1 MQFDVNDEPNLDEIT
16 KNIQIADK
24 NIYIE
29 DKKKAI
35 ELIST
40 IINDNV
46 KQDDS
51 KLLKLK
57 KHIDD
62 LFQLMNDCDIPDTFE
77 LQRKFEV
84 LIDRLIEWGIASV
97 LKGKRVVSMGGRFSS
112 GKSCF
117 INSVIGIGD
126 MLPAEQNPTTAIPT
140 YVVHSDIDSIEVN
153 TKFGYAVQLDKE
165 SLEALSHKF
174 YKKYS
179 IGFSSVIENIIIKTK
194 EFQIDSRIV
203 FLDTPGYSKA
213 DDDNSVHGNSSDK
226 QKAYEKLA
234 ITDYLIWLV
243 DIQKGT
249 ITIEDL
255 NFIRNLHLSSKVLF
269 VFTRADKRPD
279 EEIKKVLVEAKT
291 TIAESGIDY
300 YAITAFS
307 SHNNKEYFGDY
318 IQSFLKDV
326 VKNKTGE
333 NDITEQINLLANDIR
348 KKIVKEKYNSNKR
361 KTNYYEVLSNTR
373 NITSIKSVALLW
385 KHENIRIMQ
394 IEKAYDLLKDIVK
407 ELHQVIEKH

>member
-1 MQFDVNDEPNLDEIT
+1 MIIREKYIAPIRDFYDSDLIKVITGIRRCGKSVILGQIEDEIRQKSDRVISLNFEDRIVRRKIHNGDELIDYIDENKDDQLWYVFLDEVQNLPDWNEACKTLRLHGCSLFIT
-16 KNIQIADK
+16 GSN
-24 NIYIE
+24 
-29 DKKKAI
+29 
-35 ELIST
+35 
-40 IINDNV
+40 
-46 KQDDS
+46 S
-51 KLLKLK
+51 KLLSREFTK
-57 KHIDD
+57 
-62 LFQLMNDCDIPDTFE
+62 E
-77 LQRKFEV
+77 LSGRYVSFRVHPFVYQE
-84 LIDRLIEWGIASV
+84 LIE
-97 LKGKRVVSMGGRFSS
+97 
-112 GKSCF
+112 
-117 INSVIGIGD
+117 
-126 MLPAEQNPTTAIPT
+126 
-140 YVVHSDIDSIEVN
+140 
-153 TKFGYAVQLDKE
+153 YAAQLNKE
-165 SLEALSHKF
+165 
-174 YKKYS
+174 
-179 IGFSSVIENIIIKTK
+179 IT
-194 EFQIDSRIV
+194 
-203 FLDTPGYSKA
+203 
-213 DDDNSVHGNSSDK
+213 
-226 QKAYEKLA
+226 

-291 TIAESGIDY
+291 TIEESGIDY

-407 ELHQVIEKH
+407 ELQQVIEKH